1 MNIHESYNHDDH
13 SKSCIV
19 VNSGVFLRHGFK
31 IQQNCSSPPRN
42 LLQWA
47 QGIQGQLGAKLP
59 GPSEVTNWSCFVEG
73 PATCGFQGA
82 LPSNPQLC
90 KVVPQAWKEA
100 ACHRVQSSSWTLW
113 AKSAYET
120 ISNISLSS
128 TPVRFQDFGTQLSG
142 CAEKCTFLIITFDT
156 VHLIFQRTE
165 GIQRPIKFPL
175 YI

>member
-1 MNIHESYNHDDH
+1 MFFFATV
-13 SKSCIV
+13 SKLNKTVPHPPGTCCNERRAFRASWVQSCLGRLRSPIEV
-19 VNSGVFLRHGFK
+19 VSWK
-31 IQQNCSSPPRN
+31 
-42 LLQWA
+42 
-47 QGIQGQLGAKLP
+47 
-59 GPSEVTNWSCFVEG
+59 GPA
-73 PATCGFQGA
+73 ATCGFQGA

-165 GIQRPIKFPL
+165 GIQHPIKFPL
-175 YI
+175 YIYI